1 MIKLS
6 TRNLAAMVTVM
17 AALLAISIT
26 PNARAGGGIN
36 EAHEHN
42 DEDGPTYFGFVRDAR
57 NTAISDTKVTL
68 KITGGLTSVTRTD
81 RAGLY
86 RVPGLGKQIKPTDV
100 AISCAKEGYEQLRV
114 VRRPPARGKAVKS
127 VETECRMQRR

>member
-1 MIKLS
+1 MTKLS

-17 AALLAISIT
+17 TALLALGIT
-26 PNARAGGGIN
+26 PDARAGDGIN

-42 DEDGPTYFGFVRDAR
+42 DEDRPTYFGFVRDAR
-57 NTAISDTKVTL
+57 NTAIGDVKVTL
-68 KITGGLTSVTRTD
+68 KITGGLTYVTRTD

-86 RVPGLGKQIKPTDV
+86 RVPGLGKKIKAADV
-100 AISCAKEGYEQLRV
+100 AISCAKEGYEELRV
-114 VRRPPARGKAVKS
+114 VRRPPARGKVVKS

>member
-1 MIKLS
+1 MIKRSMCHHAALIAM
-6 TRNLAAMVTVM
+6 LAAMLTPGVM
-17 AALLAISIT
+17 
-26 PNARAGGGIN
+26 PQARAGGGIN
-36 EAHEHN
+36 EPHEHN
-42 DEDGPTYFGFVRDAR
+42 EEDGPTYFGFVRDAR
-57 NTAISDTKVTL
+57 NAAISDAKVTL
-68 KITGGLTSVTRTD
+68 KITGGLTYVTRTD

-86 RVPGLGKQIKPTDV
+86 RVPGLGKQIKPGDV